1 MKLATGML
9 VTFILFLAGM
19 GAMVS
24 YMFFSGR
31 PAVVTS
37 LTELIF
43 DLVFIVVAIA
53 LATVGLLKLLKE
65 ESDGTR
71 N

>member
-9 VTFILFLAGM
+9 VTFIIFLAGM

-43 DLVFIVVAIA
+43 DLVIIGVAIILTTVA
-53 LATVGLLKLLKE
+53 LFKLLKE
-65 ESDGTR
+65 ANNE
-71 N
+71 